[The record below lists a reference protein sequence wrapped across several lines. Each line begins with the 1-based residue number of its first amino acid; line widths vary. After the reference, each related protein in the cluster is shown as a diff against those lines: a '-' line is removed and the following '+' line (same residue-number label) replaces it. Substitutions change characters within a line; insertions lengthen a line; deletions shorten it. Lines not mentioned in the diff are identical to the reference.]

1 MTENISRIATDIL
14 RWSERY
20 TNLDMVYVAR
30 GGFWITFAQVISSLL
45 SLLLIV
51 AFANLLPKE
60 TYGLYRYILSLAGIF
75 GIFSLTGMNNAVA
88 RAVAVGQEGAFQD
101 SVKYQ
106 LKWNLMMLTAFMA
119 LGGYYLVQGNSLFAV
134 SFFILGLFTPATQAF
149 NTYGSYLEG
158 KKEFGLASIFSIVS
172 TFVYTAGMLLVLFL
186 GADVFWLIFVYSGLT
201 LLSTFIFY
209 ALTLRIFKPSQSS
222 SGETLQYGRQLTF
235 LGFIDPIASQID
247 KIVVAHFWGTAQ
259 LATYTLAMAIPARA
273 TIIIKSLVGL
283 GSPKFANKTPE
294 EINQA
299 FYKRLFQGMLLGAL
313 AAGAYILIAPHL
325 FKYVL
330 PRYLDSVFYS
340 QILAISLIF
349 AMPNRLVSLLLTSQ
363 KFTKFIFLNSITQN
377 LLRIT
382 LYTILGIW
390 GGVFG
395 LVLAFVLHSFIGM
408 LANIAIWQFGS
419 RA

>member
-1 MTENISRIATDIL
+1 MSRIATDIL

-30 GGFWITFAQVISSLL
+30 GGFWMTFAQVISSLL

-60 TYGLYRYILSLAGIF
+60 TYGLYRYLLSLAGVF
-75 GIFSLTGMNNAVA
+75 GMFSLTGMNNAVA
-88 RAVAVGQEGAFQD
+88 RAVATGEEGALRD
-101 SVKYQ
+101 SVRYQ
-106 LKWNLMMLTAFMA
+106 LKWNLMMFAAFMA
-119 LGGYYLVQGNSLFAV
+119 LGGYYLLQGNSLFAA
-134 SFFILGLFTPATQAF
+134 SFFVLGLFTPATLAF

-158 KKEFGLASIFSIVS
+158 KKEFGLASIFSIFS
-172 TFVYTAGMLLVLFL
+172 TLIYTAGMLVVLFL

-201 LLSTFIFY
+201 LLTTFIFY
-209 ALTLRIFKPSQSS
+209 AFTLRIFKPSQSS
-222 SGETLQYGRQLTF
+222 SGEALQYGRRLT
-235 LGFIDPIASQID
+235 LVGLIDPVAAQID
-247 KIVVAHFWGTAQ
+247 KIIVAHFWGTAQ
-259 LATYTLAMAIPARA
+259 LAIYSLAMAIPARA

-294 EINQA
+294 EINQT
-299 FYKRLFQGMLLGAL
+299 FYKRISQGALLGAL
-313 AAGAYILIAPHL
+313 AAGAYISIAPYL

-330 PRYLDSVFYS
+330 PQYLDSVFYS

-349 AMPNRLVSLLLTSQ
+349 AMPNRLVSLLLVSQ
-363 KFTKFIFLNSITQN
+363 KFSKLIFFNSIAQN
-377 LLRIT
+377 ILRIA

-395 LVLAFVLHSFIGM
+395 LVLSYTLTNCLSLLV
-408 LANIAIWQFGS
+408 NIAIWKQS
-419 RA
+419 PSN